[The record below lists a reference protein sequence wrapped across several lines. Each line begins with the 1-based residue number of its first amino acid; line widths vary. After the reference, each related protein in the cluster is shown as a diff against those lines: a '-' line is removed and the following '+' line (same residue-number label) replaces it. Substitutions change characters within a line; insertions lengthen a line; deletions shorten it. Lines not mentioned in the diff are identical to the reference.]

1 MYVQSIFCPNRHGF
15 KGWLFW
21 TKRLNCGFCLS
32 RLFMLNHMVYKVCIP
47 DNKFGKKLQTLE
59 EFLKDIDCNGESKF
73 YYNPTRNLVEHIHKF

>member
-1 MYVQSIFCPNRHGF
+1 
-15 KGWLFW
+15 
-21 TKRLNCGFCLS
+21 
-32 RLFMLNHMVYKVCIP
+32 MVYKVCIP